1 MNTKKTSRS
10 FRIDDRLWKYVQEEA
25 DQRGTKPTDIVIEAI
40 AGHLGMIIRKK
51 EGIDDKQVLEVLK
64 KTTELEDE
72 LKSIKATLGQL

>member
-1 MNTKKTSRS
+1 M
-10 FRIDDRLWKYVQEEA
+10 
-25 DQRGTKPTDIVIEAI
+25 IEAI

-51 EGIDDKQVLEVLK
+51 EGIDDTQVLEVLK

>member
-1 MNTKKTSRS
+1 MSTKKTSRS

-25 DQRGTKPTDIVIEAI
+25 DLRGTKATDIVIEAI

-72 LKSIKATLGQL
+72 LKSIKETLGQL